1 MTGSSQLVG
10 VYKGAL
16 RLIALSCA
24 WALTMMASAIINL
37 FLLDRVVET
46 KSELL
51 VAFFGIGAL
60 IAFPMVTWVLKRA
73 PKHWQTGQRFALAFI
88 ALSLMTIGVT
98 AMIFA
103 LHFRAYFAEWHDDH
117 LSVRL
122 AFETV
127 FTLLSAV
134 YQFLVLGLRLYIPL
148 GLVALLGASWA
159 FATKRI

>member
-1 MTGSSQLVG
+1 MKSANPMRGANKS
-10 VYKGAL
+10 AL
-16 RLIALSCA
+16 RLIMLSCA
-24 WALTMMASAIINL
+24 WALMMMASAIINL
-37 FLLDRVVET
+37 FLLERVAEA

-51 VAFFGIGAL
+51 VAFFGIGAF
-60 IAFPMVTWVLKRA
+60 IAFPVAAWVLRRA
-73 PKHWQTGQRFALAFI
+73 PHHWQTGQRFALAFVG
-88 ALSLMTIGVT
+88 LSLVTIGLT
-98 AMIFA
+98 ALIFA

-122 AFETV
+122 IFETV

-148 GLVALLGASWA
+148 GLVALLVASWS